1 LRYNPTDEEKLLSAI
16 QSHPEDAATRL
27 IYADWLE
34 EHGDPRAEFLRLE
47 IEQERLH
54 ARWCALR
61 QGLGPDWLAAVSSQ
75 QLRYASAYHLHCK
88 LSLRS
93 GRRITLEA
101 LDQVMTYAGLLVGVP
116 NREAN
121 DRFIEDAL
129 RAAERHCVG
138 EARPHLIPPPRRD
151 YFCEPGDM
159 EHLRAEFP
167 DRAPEWLPLVRCI
180 GSFLDVVQAR
190 DKSKD
195 ISVLVVVWFQDE
207 YALPIR
213 EPALSQIRDLDW
225 ESLAADI
232 DLY

>member
-1 LRYNPTDEEKLLSAI
+1 MAEEENLLSAI
-16 QSHPEDAATRL
+16 KSHPEDVGTRL

-34 EHGDPRAEFLRLE
+34 ERGDPRAEFIRLE
-47 IEQERLH
+47 IEQERLS
-54 ARWCALR
+54 ARWAALR
-61 QGLGPDWLAAVSSQ
+61 QGLGPDWLAVVSSQ
-75 QLRYASAYHLHCK
+75 QLRYESAYHMHCK

-101 LDQVMTYAGLLVGVP
+101 LDQVMTYAGLLIGAP
-116 NREAN
+116 NRERN
-121 DRFIEDAL
+121 DGIIEDAL
-129 RAAERHCVG
+129 RAAERHCAG

-159 EHLRAEFP
+159 ERLRAESP
-167 DRAPEWLPLVRCI
+167 DRAPEWLPPVRCI
-180 GSFLDVVQAR
+180 GSFLDVVKAR

-213 EPALSQIRDLDW
+213 EPSLSLIRDLDW